1 MFKSILKIFF
11 LFFFLFVT
19 NNSYAIEKNFFAVS
33 TSHPEATKIGRNILN
48 KGGSAMDAILA
59 VQMVLNLVEPQSS
72 GIGGGGF
79 LLYFDKKNS
88 NLTFYDGREVA
99 PNKIKKEFF
108 LDSNGN
114 PLKFYDIAVGGRAIG
129 VPGLVSMLDIAH
141 KDYGLMDWKTLFEPA
156 IKLSKKGFNI
166 SPRLYEAIKKDNYL
180 YFFSESKKYFYGKN
194 KTYIKKIPKMMD
206 EIQPKKKHNVLKNN
220 DFANTLRLISLKRSK
235 GFYEGKI
242 AKNMVYTIQNS
253 PIRKGVVNLNDL
265 KNYKAKKRNPLCGKY
280 REYKVCSAPLPSA
293 GGFSILQVLGIL
305 EEFELSKDKINDNIY
320 LILEASKHSYNDRYK
335 YLGDSDFANIKI
347 NNLLSKEYLKQI
359 ASKISLNKK
368 IESKFKINN
377 KFFTPTS
384 TTHVSIIDT
393 YGNVASLTSSIENT
407 FGSRLMANG
416 FLLNNQLSDFNF
428 KIEKDL
434 FVNNIIEPN
443 KRPLSSMSPTIIF
456 DKNNNVKM
464 VIGSPGGKSII
475 MYVIKTIIAV
485 LDWEMGI
492 QEAVNFPNF
501 SISNNTVLI
510 EKERFSNEFKEN
522 LSNLGYLIVEKEL
535 NSGLNGFE
543 IKDDIMFG
551 VADKRRNGLVLYN

>member
-33 TSHPEATKIGRNILN
+33 TSHPEASKIGRNILN

-88 NLTFYDGREVA
+88 NLTFYDGREIA

-108 LDSNGN
+108 LDNNGN
-114 PLKFYDIAVGGRAIG
+114 PLKFYDIAVGGKAIG

-156 IKLSKKGFNI
+156 IKLSKNGFNI
-166 SPRLYEAIKKDNYL
+166 SPRLYKAIKKDNYL
-180 YFFSESKKYFYGKN
+180 YFFPESKKYFYRKN
-194 KTYIKKIPKMMD
+194 KTYIKMIPKMLD
-206 EIQPKKKHNVLKNN
+206 EIQPKKKHDILKNP
-220 DFANTLRLISLKRSK
+220 DFANTLRIISLKRSK

-253 PIRKGVVNLNDL
+253 PIKKGIVNLNDL

-305 EEFELSKDKINDNIY
+305 EEFELSKDKINENIY
-320 LILEASKHSYNDRYK
+320 LILEASRYSYNDRYK
-335 YLGDSDFANIKI
+335 YLGDSDFTNIKI

-368 IESKFKINN
+368 IESKFKIKN

-384 TTHVSIIDT
+384 TTHVSIIDM

-407 FGSRLMANG
+407 FGSRLMVNG

-434 FVNNIIEPN
+434 FANNIIEPN

-475 MYVIKTIIAV
+475 MYIIKTIIAV

-510 EKERFSNEFKEN
+510 EKKRFSKEFKEN
-522 LSNLGYLIVEKEL
+522 LSNLGYIIVEKEL

-543 IKDDIMFG
+543 IKDNVMFG
-551 VADKRRNGLVLYN
+551 AADKRRNGLVLYN

>member
-33 TSHPEATKIGRNILN
+33 TSHPEASKIGRNILN

-88 NLTFYDGREVA
+88 NLTFYDGREIA

-108 LDSNGN
+108 LDNNGN
-114 PLKFYDIAVGGRAIG
+114 PLKFYDIAVGGKAIG

-141 KDYGLMDWKTLFEPA
+141 KDYGLMNWKTLFEPA
-156 IKLSKKGFNI
+156 IKLSKNGFNI
-166 SPRLYEAIKKDNYL
+166 SPRLYKAIKKDNYL
-180 YFFSESKKYFYGKN
+180 YFFPESKKYFYRKN
-194 KTYIKKIPKMMD
+194 KTYIKMIPKMLD
-206 EIQPKKKHNVLKNN
+206 EIQPKKKHDILKNP
-220 DFANTLRLISLKRSK
+220 DFANTLRIISLKRSK

-253 PIRKGVVNLNDL
+253 PIKKGVVNLNDL

-305 EEFELSKDKINDNIY
+305 EEFELSKDKINENIY
-320 LILEASKHSYNDRYK
+320 LILEASRYSYNDRYK
-335 YLGDSDFANIKI
+335 YLGDSDFTNIKI

-368 IESKFKINN
+368 IESKFKIKN

-384 TTHVSIIDT
+384 TTHVSIIDM

-407 FGSRLMANG
+407 FGSRLMVNG

-434 FVNNIIEPN
+434 FANNIIEPN

-475 MYVIKTIIAV
+475 MYIIKTIIAV

-510 EKERFSNEFKEN
+510 EKKRFSKEFKEN
-522 LSNLGYLIVEKEL
+522 LSNLGHIIVEKEL

-543 IKDDIMFG
+543 IKDNVMFG
-551 VADKRRNGLVLYN
+551 AADKRRNGLVLYN

>member
-88 NLTFYDGREVA
+88 NLTFYDGREIA

-108 LDSNGN
+108 LDNNGN
-114 PLKFYDIAVGGRAIG
+114 PLKFYDIAVGGKAIG

-156 IKLSKKGFNI
+156 IKLSKNGFNI
-166 SPRLYEAIKKDNYL
+166 SPRLYKAIKKDNYL
-180 YFFSESKKYFYGKN
+180 YFFPESKKYFYRKN
-194 KTYIKKIPKMMD
+194 KTYIKMIPKMLD
-206 EIQPKKKHNVLKNN
+206 EIQPKKKHDILKNP
-220 DFANTLRLISLKRSK
+220 DFANTLRIISLKRSK

-253 PIRKGVVNLNDL
+253 PIKKGVVNLNDL

-293 GGFSILQVLGIL
+293 GGVSILQVLGIL
-305 EEFELSKDKINDNIY
+305 EEFELSKDKINENIY
-320 LILEASKHSYNDRYK
+320 LILEASKYSYKDRYK
-335 YLGDSDFANIKI
+335 YLGDSDFTNIKI

-368 IESKFKINN
+368 IESKFKIKN

-384 TTHVSIIDT
+384 TTHVSIIDM

-407 FGSRLMANG
+407 FGSRLMVNG

-434 FVNNIIEPN
+434 FANNIIEPN

-475 MYVIKTIIAV
+475 MYIIKTIIAV

-510 EKERFSNEFKEN
+510 EKKRFSKEFKEN
-522 LSNLGYLIVEKEL
+522 LSNLGYIIVEKEL

-543 IKDDIMFG
+543 IKDNVMFG

>member
-33 TSHPEATKIGRNILN
+33 TSHPEASKIGRNILN

-79 LLYFDKKNS
+79 FLYFDKKNS
-88 NLTFYDGREVA
+88 NLTFYDGREIA

-108 LDSNGN
+108 LDNNGN
-114 PLKFYDIAVGGRAIG
+114 PLKFYDIAVGGKAIG

-156 IKLSKKGFNI
+156 IKLSKNGFNI
-166 SPRLYEAIKKDNYL
+166 SPRLYKAIKKDNYL
-180 YFFSESKKYFYGKN
+180 YFFPESKKYFYRKN
-194 KTYIKKIPKMMD
+194 KTYIKMIPKMLD
-206 EIQPKKKHNVLKNN
+206 EIQPKKKHDILKNP
-220 DFANTLRLISLKRSK
+220 DFANTLRIISLKRSK

-253 PIRKGVVNLNDL
+253 PIKKGVVNLNDL

-305 EEFELSKDKINDNIY
+305 EEFELSKDKINENIY
-320 LILEASKHSYNDRYK
+320 LILEASRYSYNDRYK
-335 YLGDSDFANIKI
+335 YLGDSDFTNIKI

-368 IESKFKINN
+368 IESKFKIKN

-384 TTHVSIIDT
+384 TTHVSIIDM

-407 FGSRLMANG
+407 FGSRLMVNG

-434 FVNNIIEPN
+434 FANNIIEPN

-475 MYVIKTIIAV
+475 MYIIKTIIAV

-510 EKERFSNEFKEN
+510 EKKRFSKEFKEN
-522 LSNLGYLIVEKEL
+522 LSNLGYIIVEKEL

-543 IKDDIMFG
+543 IKDNVMFG
-551 VADKRRNGLVLYN
+551 AADKRRNGLVLYN

>member
-206 EIQPKKKHNVLKNN
+206 EIQPKKKHNVLKNP

-407 FGSRLMANG
+407 FGSRLMVNG

-501 SISNNTVLI
+501 SIYKNKILI
-510 EKERFSNEFKEN
+510 EKDNFDKDFKEY
-522 LSNLGYLIVEKEL
+522 LLNLGHLVVEKEL

-543 IKDDIMFG
+543 IKDKSIYG

>member
-1 MFKSILKIFF
+1 
-11 LFFFLFVT
+11 
-19 NNSYAIEKNFFAVS
+19 
-33 TSHPEATKIGRNILN
+33 
-48 KGGSAMDAILA
+48 
-59 VQMVLNLVEPQSS
+59 
-72 GIGGGGF
+72 
-79 LLYFDKKNS
+79 
-88 NLTFYDGREVA
+88 
-99 PNKIKKEFF
+99 
-108 LDSNGN
+108 
-114 PLKFYDIAVGGRAIG
+114 
-129 VPGLVSMLDIAH
+129 ML
-141 KDYGLMDWKTLFEPA
+141 
-156 IKLSKKGFNI
+156 
-166 SPRLYEAIKKDNYL
+166 
-180 YFFSESKKYFYGKN
+180 
-194 KTYIKKIPKMMD
+194 D
-206 EIQPKKKHNVLKNN
+206 EIQPKKKHDILKNP
-220 DFANTLRLISLKRSK
+220 DFANTLRIISLKRSK

-253 PIRKGVVNLNDL
+253 PIKKGVVNLNDL

-305 EEFELSKDKINDNIY
+305 EEFELSKDKINENIY
-320 LILEASKHSYNDRYK
+320 LILEASRYSYNDRYK
-335 YLGDSDFANIKI
+335 YLGDSDFTNIKI

-368 IESKFKINN
+368 IESKFKIKN

-384 TTHVSIIDT
+384 TTHVSIIDM

-407 FGSRLMANG
+407 FGSRLMVNG

-434 FVNNIIEPN
+434 FANNIIEPN

-475 MYVIKTIIAV
+475 MYIIKTIIAV

-510 EKERFSNEFKEN
+510 EKKRFSKEFKEN
-522 LSNLGYLIVEKEL
+522 LSNLGYIIVEKEL

-543 IKDDIMFG
+543 IKDNVMFG
-551 VADKRRNGLVLYN
+551 AADKRRNGLVLYN